1 VRPLAAPLLGASGAS
16 LAPIPGAGGLAD
28 PSGLALA
35 PGDRP
40 WVAVS
45 LAVVLGAA
53 LAPDLDSA
61 GSTAARSLGL
71 ASRSVAWA
79 VQHVLHHR
87 GPLHSALA
95 VLVAGVLFALLGA
108 QLGLS
113 GLGPLVAFGW
123 ASHVLADAV
132 TDRGVPLL
140 WPLRRRRVRLPY
152 GLGPATGGPGEV
164 LLVGAFLLLCG
175 WWVFLAPRL

>member
-1 VRPLAAPLLGASGAS
+1 MRGHSHVIVGGVAYLAVLAHPLPAPPPVGPLAAPLLGASGAS

-35 PGDRP
+35 PGDLLR
-40 WVAVS
+40 VAVS

-71 ASRSVAWA
+71 ASRSVAWT

-95 VLVAGVLFALLGA
+95 VLVSGVLF
-108 QLGLS
+108 
-113 GLGPLVAFGW
+113 
-123 ASHVLADAV
+123 
-132 TDRGVPLL
+132 
-140 WPLRRRRVRLPY
+140 
-152 GLGPATGGPGEV
+152 
-164 LLVGAFLLLCG
+164 
-175 WWVFLAPRL
+175 